1 MKDIIFYVGYEDE
14 LSLALIQ
21 KIFSQLNQGYL
32 IGSKFLGRGAGYLKK
47 NIKPFNEL
55 AKGIPF
61 LLLTDLDNDECAPT
75 KIRDWI
81 KVPLNP
87 NFFFRIAVKESES
100 WVLADRES
108 FSKFLNISINKIP
121 FHTDAIDDPKRF
133 LIKLVNSSS
142 KNKLKHDI
150 VPAKNST
157 ASIGKNYNEPL
168 ICFIQEEWDLYKA
181 VDHSESL
188 KRMVGRLQSFIPRL
202 NSKL

>member
-1 MKDIIFYVGYEDE
+1 MKNIIFYVGYEDE

-21 KIFSQLNQGYL
+21 KIFSQLNHDYL
-32 IGSKFLGRGAGYLKK
+32 IGAKFPGKGAGYLKK
-47 NIKPFNEL
+47 NIKSFNEL

-87 NFFFRIAVKESES
+87 NFLFRIAVRESES

-108 FSKFLNISINKIP
+108 FSKFLKISINKIP
-121 FHTDAIDDPKRF
+121 YNTDAIDDPKRF

-142 KNKLKHDI
+142 KNNLKHDI
-150 VPAKNST
+150 VPAKKST
-157 ASIGKNYNEPL
+157 ACIGKNYNEPL
-168 ICFIQEEWDLYKA
+168 VCFVHGEWDLYKA
-181 VDHSESL
+181 AEHSESL
-188 KRMVGRLQSFIPRL
+188 KRMIGRLQSFIPHL
-202 NSKL
+202 DSWK